1 MWSLLAYFLSMQPM
15 TLSKMKKAST
25 LLFILEICEANNLL
39 LCVSRGQLWKFLF
52 LSWFSP
58 ERKLEGRKVG
68 EREMSA
74 WGQECEGLWDH
85 QVENYRGSEEFRVTP
100 MYSLIFCPSSP

>member
-1 MWSLLAYFLSMQPM
+1 MQPM

-68 EREMSA
+68 EREMFKLA
-74 WGQECEGLWDH
+74 VFTCIKCRCL
-85 QVENYRGSEEFRVTP
+85 P
-100 MYSLIFCPSSP
+100 ALSLRHFAAVADLPV

>member
-1 MWSLLAYFLSMQPM
+1 MLQCTVQRPFNVHNRVMWSLLAYFLSMQPM

-68 EREMSA
+68 EREMFKLAVFTCIKCSI
-74 WGQECEGLWDH
+74 
-85 QVENYRGSEEFRVTP
+85 SKK
-100 MYSLIFCPSSP
+100 